1 MTNGLQLTLQQLMAD
16 WLANDPYFVDIPIL
30 TEFSKDIASDLNQ
43 ALSVGL
49 TGGTGKAGICLV
61 IVTPLAQASFADQP
75 GPYFDHIKMVARVI
89 ENVAINQNPASG
101 TGKRALD
108 VAEYIHAVMRDF
120 SSPIQNTNIV
130 HDQPAI
136 VLGND
141 PDNVAYDCLFVAH
154 GGLSY
159 APGKVSDLV
168 ATVNAN
174 VITNLHFTPAGANC
188 YFTRDGSLPTANNT
202 VSPPV
207 GYGNS
212 DSGLQIIMTAGQ
224 LFLGRAVLAGYRAS
238 KILAIQF

>member
-16 WLANDPYFVDIPIL
+16 WLANDPYFVDIPII
-30 TEFSKDIASDLNQ
+30 TEFAKDIQGEINV
-43 ALSVGL
+43 ALGVET
-49 TGGTGKAGICLV
+49 TGGTGKAGLCVV
-61 IVTPLAQASFADQP
+61 IVTPVADGEWKDLP
-75 GPYFDHIKMVARVI
+75 GPYFSVVKLVARVI
-89 ENVAINQNPASG
+89 ENVPINQNAASG

-108 VAEYIHAVMRDF
+108 VAEYLHAVMRDF

-130 HDQPAI
+130 NDHPAI

-141 PDNVAYDCLFVAH
+141 PDNVTYDCLFTAH
-154 GGLSY
+154 GGVSY
-159 APGKVSDLV
+159 VPNKVSDLL
-168 ATVNAN
+168 ATVAAN
-174 VITNLHFTPAGANC
+174 IIQNLHFTPAGATC
-188 YFTRDGSLPTANNT
+188 YFTRDGTIPTAANT
-202 VSPPV
+202 VSPPL